1 MSNDHRPLP
10 QLHYPLGQGHIQRYK
25 RSQIR
30 SDIQISFY
38 KKNWGTSIFHHPPR
52 TVDLN
57 CTEHLGRGASPAILN
72 MISYDYLNTDLTFL
86 LTFGNPPLTQL
97 HWLLGWGQIRYF
109 WSYLIFYIYSTK
121 TLYIFR
127 ILCRAWLLWS
137 KNCIDWSD
145 FAYFLLQ
152 IAANLLQGMGGRGDS
167 RQGSDPR
174 AAALVTLGINIGN
187 KNLRSLPRLRASYPL
202 KCTQNFVWLKKVS

>member
-1 MSNDHRPLP
+1 MKIWFEFGYSSFFSLILCAELARHTYSLVLIAFNFLQQSTLGWNRCSQPVLSCLSNDHRPLP

-97 HWLLGWGQIRYF
+97 RWLLGWGQIRYF

-127 ILCRAWLLWS
+127 ILCRAWLL
-137 KNCIDWSD
+137 
-145 FAYFLLQ
+145 
-152 IAANLLQGMGGRGDS
+152 
-167 RQGSDPR
+167 
-174 AAALVTLGINIGN
+174 
-187 KNLRSLPRLRASYPL
+187 
-202 KCTQNFVWLKKVS
+202 